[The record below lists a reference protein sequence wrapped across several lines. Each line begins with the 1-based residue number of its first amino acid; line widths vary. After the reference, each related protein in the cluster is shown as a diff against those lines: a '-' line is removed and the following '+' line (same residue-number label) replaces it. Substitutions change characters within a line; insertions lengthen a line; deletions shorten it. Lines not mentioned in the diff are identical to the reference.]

1 MPADLDIVSW
11 SSITALNFIIPLSYN
26 FTSTVF
32 TYHSSST
39 KQSFCPSQSYFPFLR
54 PIFFLPSLKLNFFF
68 SPVATRTFTFLVAYL
83 PSVSASTLF
92 HLHCTSALPSRL
104 PSNPIYIYI
113 YNLTMLL
120 IPLYY
125 LYNLPTGSPLNSPAH
140 PWRQPHPS

>member
-32 TYHSSST
+32 TYHSSSIKLVILPISKLFPIST
-39 KQSFCPSQSYFPFLR
+39 SHFLPPFLEIKLFFFPGSNSYLHLPCRSSSFCFCLNSFPPPLYLGITLKASFQS
-54 PIFFLPSLKLNFFF
+54 
-68 SPVATRTFTFLVAYL
+68 
-83 PSVSASTLF
+83 
-92 HLHCTSALPSRL
+92 
-104 PSNPIYIYI
+104 